1 MTARSDALTY
11 LEALHGERPE
21 RSVIAVTPT
30 TVDGRFARSHFV
42 RSPQDALDFIVG
54 AVDVYVRVTP
64 IAAALKQ
71 GRGTTEDA
79 IALPAVWAELDVN
92 GTPNRDDTVKTGAFP
107 SVDAAIEVAH
117 AALEPSLLVGSGGGV
132 HPYWLLDHPVT
143 LRSPEDRERAGRL
156 VKGFQRRLQQEARE
170 RFGAG
175 VDSVADLA
183 RVLRPP
189 GSLNGK
195 GSPPR
200 LVELL
205 DDGGRRYSLE
215 DLAAHAISAQ
225 DDEPPAGDANDR
237 GPGRPVD
244 ELLAAFGDVG
254 RFLERKGHK
263 PGDGSPSAWD
273 YAMCCRAAEH
283 ECSDLELAAL
293 ISEAR
298 RRHGETKGE
307 RADYVKRT
315 IAAARKKVGYPA
327 QSPAAILER
336 LTKDLH
342 AAQVGLTVVDV
353 RASGNRMAIVFSD
366 GTELTAR
373 AEQIAMA
380 SRLGAELA
388 TTIGI
393 ATDLSTLQAR
403 RVAALV
409 RRYAGRTNEAREQEQ
424 AITWGIEFLQLAET
438 RPFDFTDQKSKFGT
452 WRELDDH
459 DPDDKTS
466 SRSAEAYARKSIV
479 AVDNTTGIRYVRAGW
494 FQEYVRRTGATQQ
507 PADVLGLM
515 VDVGWQRKGSKGR
528 IKATDPSG
536 LHDPVRVPFYLVPAG
551 WENAQE
557 VDE

>member
-1 MTARSDALTY
+1 MNVAAIPAELRERDQWVVWKNERRAGGKWTKVPYRASDGRTKAAVDNPRTWGPFEQAIAVPPATVHGVGYVFSTEDPFTGADFDECVDRATGELHPTAG
-11 LEALHGERPE
+11 EALKRLGGYQELSPSSTGMHAIVEAELRGDRNRTGE
-21 RSVIAVTPT
+21 TPWGGNFE
-30 TVDGRFARSHFV
+30 VYDRGRFFTVTGDGGGAIVDRQAQVDELVARLLGDN
-42 RSPQDALDFIVG
+42 PP
-54 AVDVYVRVTP
+54 T
-64 IAAALKQ
+64 AAAADD
-71 GRGTTEDA
+71 DA
-79 IALPAVWAELDVN
+79 
-92 GTPNRDDTVKTGAFP
+92 
-107 SVDAAIEVAH
+107 
-117 AALEPSLLVGSGGGV
+117 
-132 HPYWLLDHPVT
+132 
-143 LRSPEDRERAGRL
+143 
-156 VKGFQRRLQQEARE
+156 
-170 RFGAG
+170 
-175 VDSVADLA
+175 
-183 RVLRPP
+183 
-189 GSLNGK
+189 
-195 GSPPR
+195 
-200 LVELL
+200 
-205 DDGGRRYSLE
+205 
-215 DLAAHAISAQ
+215 
-225 DDEPPAGDANDR
+225 

-244 ELLAAFGDVG
+244 ELLAAFADVA

-263 PGDGSPSAWD
+263 PGDGTASAWD

-438 RPFDFTDQKSKFGT
+438 RPFDFTDQRSKFGT